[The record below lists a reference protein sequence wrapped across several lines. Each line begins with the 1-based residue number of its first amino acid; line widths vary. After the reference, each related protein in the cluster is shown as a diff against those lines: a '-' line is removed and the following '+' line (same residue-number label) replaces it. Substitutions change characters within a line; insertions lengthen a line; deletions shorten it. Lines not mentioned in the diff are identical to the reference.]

1 MHVVDH
7 VIELFPASAAI
18 VRRLY
23 LSNEHFR
30 ATCQDLALSISSLRR
45 FEARNDAHLRPEVE
59 DYRKLLG
66 ELELELRRYLDAAE
80 AEVRTA
86 DNQARSG
93 DPSS

>member
-1 MHVVDH
+1 MHAVDH
-7 VIELFPASAAI
+7 AIERFPASAAI

-30 ATCQDLALSISSLRR
+30 SICQDLALSISELRR

-66 ELELELRRYLDAAE
+66 ELELELREYLEAAE
-80 AEVRTA
+80 AELRTA
-86 DNQARSG
+86 DNPTRLS